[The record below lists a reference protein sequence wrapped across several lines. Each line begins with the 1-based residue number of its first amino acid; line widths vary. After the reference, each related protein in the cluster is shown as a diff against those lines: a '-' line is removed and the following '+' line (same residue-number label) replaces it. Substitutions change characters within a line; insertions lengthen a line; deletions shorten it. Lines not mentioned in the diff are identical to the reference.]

1 MTNAI
6 SDLQAINDKYQSI
19 TIMAL
24 VFVAAFHMVHP
35 LALLRA
41 AEQIGLAK
49 SGAASRLKAK
59 DPDWEEMYDEMFDTL
74 AHPNVCRIN
83 PA

>member
-1 MTNAI
+1 MTDAL
-6 SDLQAINDKYQSI
+6 SDLQAINDKYQSV

-41 AEQIGLAK
+41 AEQISLVK
-49 SGAASRLKAK
+49 SGASGRLKAK
-59 DPDWEEMYDEMFDTL
+59 DSDWEELYDEMFDTL
-74 AHPNVCRIN
+74 AIMQFS
-83 PA
+83 